1 MDSIENIRF
10 SRSLIARSV
19 DGMTV
24 STARVD
30 AGTGNHTR
38 RPPFGLPA
46 LAWTLGAV
54 HLVARAGA
62 FVQPMLVLY
71 LTQEQGMA
79 PTAAG
84 AVVAAVG
91 IGDFGSQLLGGWLGD
106 RVGRRQ
112 TMLLGFLGTSIALA
126 ALGSADTTPVIWAA
140 AVGYGLTAGLFRP
153 AGSAAVADLPPEQ
166 RVRAYSLLYWAANLG
181 YAIAA
186 TAAGVLASRG
196 YGLLFWLN
204 AVAMLAAA
212 LIVVAAVPET
222 RSTSSHP
229 RRALLPAL
237 LGDRLMV
244 TMALIH
250 VAYFTLLMQAFATLP
265 LLMTAQGHGPATYG
279 AVLALNGLAIVILQP
294 LAAVVLAHRDRGTVL
309 ATSMLLAGL
318 GGGLATV
325 AQGSAG
331 YAAAVLIL
339 TLAQVGMAVQF
350 GATFADLA
358 PPDLRGGYMGIASST
373 WSLGIT
379 LGPVVGTA
387 LLEDTGRFWLGA
399 TALSTGLLLFL
410 AQQAVAGSLRER
422 QAGRS

>member
-1 MDSIENIRF
+1 
-10 SRSLIARSV
+10 
-19 DGMTV
+19 
-24 STARVD
+24 
-30 AGTGNHTR
+30 
-38 RPPFGLPA
+38 
-46 LAWTLGAV
+46 
-54 HLVARAGA
+54 
-62 FVQPMLVLY
+62 MLVLY
-71 LTQEQGMA
+71 LTQEQRMT

-106 RVGRRQ
+106 RLGRRK
-112 TMLLGFLGTSIALA
+112 TMLLGFLGTAIALA

-181 YAIAA
+181 YSIAA
-186 TAAGVLASRG
+186 TAAGVLVSHG
-196 YGLLFWLN
+196 YSLLFWLN

-222 RSTSSHP
+222 RSTSNHP

-237 LGDRLMV
+237 LGDRLMI

-250 VAYFTLLMQAFATLP
+250 VAYFTLIMLAFATLP

-294 LAAVVLAHRDRGTVL
+294 LAVVVLAHRDRGKVL

-318 GGGLATV
+318 GGGLAAV
-325 AQGSAG
+325 AQSGAG
-331 YAAAVLIL
+331 FAAAVLIL
-339 TLAQVGMAVQF
+339 TLAQIGMAVQF

-358 PPDLRGGYMGIASST
+358 PPDLRGRYIGVASST
-373 WSLGIT
+373 WSLGVT
-379 LGPVVGTA
+379 FGPVVGTA
-387 LLEDTGRFWLGA
+387 LLEHTGRIWLGA
-399 TALSTGLLLFL
+399 TALAAGLLLFL

-422 QAGRS
+422 QAGLS

>member
-1 MDSIENIRF
+1 
-10 SRSLIARSV
+10 
-19 DGMTV
+19 MTIPTTTIDTNE
-24 STARVD
+24 S
-30 AGTGNHTR
+30 NQTR

-46 LAWTLGAV
+46 LAWALGTC
-54 HLVARAGA
+54 HFVARAGA

-71 LTQEQGMA
+71 LTQEQRMA

-106 RVGRRQ
+106 RFGRRQ

-126 ALGSADTTPVIWAA
+126 ALGSADTTTVTWVA

-181 YAIAA
+181 YSIAA
-186 TAAGVLASRG
+186 TVAGVLASRG
-196 YGLLFWLN
+196 YGLLFGLN

-222 RSTSSHP
+222 GSTSSRP
-229 RRALLPAL
+229 RRALVPAL
-237 LGDRLMV
+237 FGDRLMV
-244 TMALIH
+244 TMTLIH

-265 LLMTAQGHGPATYG
+265 LLMTAQRHGPATYG

-294 LAAVVLAHRDRGTVL
+294 LAVVILAHRDRGTVL
-309 ATSMLLAGL
+309 ATSMLFAGL
-318 GGGLATV
+318 GGSV
-325 AQGSAG
+325 AAVTQSTAG
-331 YAAAVLIL
+331 YAAAVLTL
-339 TLAQVGMAVQF
+339 TLGQIGMAVQF

-358 PPDLRGGYMGIASST
+358 PPDLRSRYMGVASST
-373 WSLGIT
+373 WSLGVT
-379 LGPVVGTA
+379 LGPIVGTA
-387 LLEDTGRFWLGA
+387 LLEHAGRIWLGA
-399 TALSTGLLLFL
+399 TALATGLLLFW
-410 AQQAVAGSLRER
+410 AQHAVAGSLRER

>member
-1 MDSIENIRF
+1 MRV
-10 SRSLIARSV
+10 ATTTV
-19 DGMTV
+19 DPGE
-24 STARVD
+24 SNR
-30 AGTGNHTR
+30 TR
-38 RPPFGLPA
+38 RPPSGLPA
-46 LAWTLGAV
+46 LAWALGAC

-71 LTQEQGMA
+71 LTEEQRMA

-106 RVGRRQ
+106 RFGRRQ
-112 TMLLGFLGTSIALA
+112 TMLVGFLGTSLALA
-126 ALGSADTTPVIWAA
+126 ALGSADTTPVIWVA

-153 AGSAAVADLPPEQ
+153 AGSAAVADLPPDQ

-186 TAAGVLASRG
+186 TVAGVLASRG

-222 RSTSSHP
+222 RSASNRP

-244 TMALIH
+244 TMSLIH

-265 LLMTAQGHGPATYG
+265 LLMTAQRHGPATYG

-294 LAAVVLAHRDRGTVL
+294 LAVVLLAHRDRGTVL

-318 GGGLATV
+318 GGGLAAVT
-325 AQGSAG
+325 QSTAG
-331 YAAAVLIL
+331 YAAAVL
-339 TLAQVGMAVQF
+339 TLSLGQIGMAVQF

-358 PPDLRGGYMGIASST
+358 PPDLRGRYMGVASST
-373 WSLGIT
+373 WSLGVT
-379 LGPVVGTA
+379 LGPMVGTA
-387 LLEDTGRFWLGA
+387 LLEHTGRIWLGA
-399 TALSTGLLLFL
+399 TALATGLLLFL
-410 AQQAVAGSLRER
+410 AQHAIAGSLRER

>member
-1 MDSIENIRF
+1 
-10 SRSLIARSV
+10 
-19 DGMTV
+19 MTV
-24 STARVD
+24 STAPRVA
-30 AGTGNHTR
+30 AGERNHSR
-38 RPPFGLPA
+38 RTPFGLPA
-46 LAWTLGAV
+46 LAWTLGAC

-71 LTQEQGMA
+71 LTQEQGMS

-91 IGDFGSQLLGGWLGD
+91 VGDFGSQLLGGWLGD
-106 RVGRRQ
+106 RLGRRR
-112 TMLLGFLGTSIALA
+112 TMLLGFLGTAIALG

-186 TAAGVLASRG
+186 TAAAVLVSRG

-212 LIVVAAVPET
+212 SIVVAAVPET
-222 RSTSSHP
+222 RSTSSTP

-250 VAYFTLLMQAFATLP
+250 VVYFTLLMQAFATVP
-265 LLMTAQGHGPATYG
+265 LLMTARGHGATTYG
-279 AVLALNGLAIVILQP
+279 AVLALNGLAIVVLQP
-294 LAAVVLAHRDRGTVL
+294 LAVVVLAHRDRGTVL

-318 GGGLATV
+318 GGGLAAV
-325 AQGSAG
+325 AQGGAG
-331 YAAAVLIL
+331 FAAAVLVLSLGQI
-339 TLAQVGMAVQF
+339 GMAVQF
-350 GATFADLA
+350 GATFAAMA
-358 PPDLRGGYMGIASST
+358 PPELRGGYLGVASST
-373 WSLGIT
+373 WSVGVT

-387 LLEDTGRFWLGA
+387 LLEHTGRVSLGA
-399 TALSTGLLLFL
+399 AAVATGLLLFL
-410 AQQAVAGSLRER
+410 AQRAVAGPLRER
-422 QAGRS
+422 QADRS